1 MGCKSSKTQVEKKDD
16 PLTDIYASAANSYDA
31 RDQSKETNAFAN
43 FNQEHKIEEPI
54 GSTPP
59 PHANTMQ
66 GLQNASSSNTSSS
79 SSDEDEDEEDDEGKT
94 KRKTKAQKKAE
105 STTEDWGG
113 KLSAPIRD
121 NCINAL
127 YNHAGGQTVFL
138 QKVSL
143 LKHTSETP
151 SYQVT
156 NDFVSCLNIEETD
169 AMSGGFQLSAFMVAS
184 LDANKGHAG
193 GYVLT
198 PEQVASKSFRF
209 STIKPFFVLH
219 PC

>member
-1 MGCKSSKTQVEKKDD
+1 
-16 PLTDIYASAANSYDA
+16 
-31 RDQSKETNAFAN
+31 
-43 FNQEHKIEEPI
+43 
-54 GSTPP
+54 
-59 PHANTMQ
+59 
-66 GLQNASSSNTSSS
+66 
-79 SSDEDEDEEDDEGKT
+79 
-94 KRKTKAQKKAE
+94 
-105 STTEDWGG
+105 
-113 KLSAPIRD
+113 
-121 NCINAL
+121 INAL

-169 AMSGGFQLSAFMVAS
+169 AMSGGFQLSAFMIAS

-198 PEQVASKSFRF
+198 PEQVSSKSFRF
-209 STIKPFFVLH
+209 STIKPFFVLRIFVDIYFYLFFLSTFVFFVYLFF
-219 PC
+219 